1 MPCSSARKRSQPASR
16 RLPCAPGRGLVAL
29 VASEAASG
37 KSALVP
43 SPTATPIPAF
53 YALHAWLRQ
62 RKPYGMY
69 EDWNARGSCQPC
81 NGTVLRKRYR
91 DGDRS

>member
-1 MPCSSARKRSQPASR
+1 MPCSSARKHSQRVSR
-16 RLPCAPGRGLVAL
+16 PVAVRAARGLVAL

-69 EDWNARGSCQPC
+69 EDWNARGSCQPRD
-81 NGTVLRKRYR
+81 GTVLRKRYR